1 MLRRLRREV
10 PEAVR
15 ALAPG
20 ERRLAWAVADSG
32 EPLVATP
39 AALHVGGRAMP
50 WSEIA
55 RAEFQPPLL
64 TVQEVDEVDGRGAQ
78 HEVALAQDSGLA
90 QVVRAQVSASVA
102 WTDVRRLD
110 PRGKVRLVAR
120 RQPGTDAL
128 LWQTVWLE
136 GTDPHD
142 PALRAQADALV
153 AALRGTLG

>member
-1 MLRRLRREV
+1 VSLLRRDV

-15 ALAPG
+15 SLATS
-20 ERRLAWAVADSG
+20 ERRLAWAVAESG

-39 AALHVGGRAMP
+39 VALHVGDRALA
-50 WSEIA
+50 WTQIA

-64 TVQEVDEVDGRGAQ
+64 TVQEVDEVDGRGAR
-78 HEVALAQDSGLA
+78 HEIALAQDSGLA
-90 QVVRAQVSASVA
+90 QIVRAQVSASVA

-136 GTDPHD
+136 GTDPQD
-142 PALRAQADALV
+142 PALRAQADSLV